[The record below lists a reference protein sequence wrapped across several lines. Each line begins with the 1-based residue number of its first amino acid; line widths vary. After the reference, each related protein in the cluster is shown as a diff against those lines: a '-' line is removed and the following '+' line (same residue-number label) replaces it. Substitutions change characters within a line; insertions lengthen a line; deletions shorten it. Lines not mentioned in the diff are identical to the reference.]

1 MKKDIGKRTYKEM
14 YLITKEERSILEK
27 CTTNLNQNPKTD
39 LLSKMKN
46 VEKTTQTDETNT
58 ETSSEATPTSNQN
71 SSISEEVSSISRP
84 SQSSSQSLNDS
95 KLSENLM
102 VYGGEIIETPK
113 KKDAKIVSPT
123 KEKSPKS
130 DQELGKLLDS
140 SQLTMKRR
148 RKKQTPRAKTIYT
161 RWK

>member
-27 CTTNLNQNPKTD
+27 CATNLNQTIKPDLSFKT
-39 LLSKMKN
+39 KN

-58 ETSSEATPTSNQN
+58 ETSSAATPTSNQN

-84 SQSSSQSLNDS
+84 SQSSPQSLNDS

-102 VYGGEIIETPK
+102 VYGGEIIQTPK
-113 KKDAKIVSPT
+113 KRNAKIVSLT

-140 SQLTMKRR
+140 SQITLKLR
-148 RKKQTPRAKTIYT
+148 RKK
-161 RWK
+161 